1 MDFRICQ
8 LLQIRVAIST
18 NTLLD
23 CQYNFWHGDEYLFD
37 WGRGVRL
44 IETSIH
50 SISRQCFGKS
60 TGTFCKLN
68 NSDKYI
74 LFSILG
80 CVGSN
85 ISRGLAKQIGF
96 ICVDANEDHLA
107 LILPEIPCLEYLF

>member
-44 IETSIH
+44 IETSLH
-50 SISRQCFGKS
+50 SISTQCFGKS
-60 TGTFCKLN
+60 TFYKLN
-68 NSDKYI
+68 NSGKYI
-74 LFSILG
+74 LFSVLE

-96 ICVDANEDHLA
+96 IYVDDNQDHLA